1 KLINTLP
8 AESKPFLVAVNM
20 CIAQFQLTISNK
32 MTKNQVNNY
41 DHHSLIFYRNRN
53 IVFIIYRPYTCHQV
67 FSNHRK
73 ALNKNNSVSFFFAL
87 VSYLL
92 LRFDKVNPFFLLFFC
107 FYVYFVFFFLFFLM
121 FYVLFFFLLLFL
133 FFYFFYLF

>member
-1 KLINTLP
+1 IVKKLINTLP

-41 DHHSLIFYRNRN
+41 DHNSLIFYRNCI

-67 FSNHRK
+67 FTNHLK
-73 ALNKNNSVSFFFAL
+73 ALTKTNSVSFFFVL

-92 LRFDKVNPFFLLFFC
+92 IRFDKVNPFFL
-107 FYVYFVFFFLFFLM
+107 
-121 FYVLFFFLLLFL
+121 
-133 FFYFFYLF
+133 